1 MPGIYLVSYYFQ
13 GDPTAGNE
21 TISVRVTFKWNTSRR
36 EFYFYVTGGTFI
48 LEPAVSN
55 TMVIEVTSSNATLS
69 FKNPLAIGHVTTLS
83 GDNS

>member
-1 MPGIYLVSYYFQ
+1 MEHKSQ
-13 GDPTAGNE
+13 
-21 TISVRVTFKWNTSRR
+21 

-69 FKNPLAIGHVTTLS
+69 LQNASVSYRACNDIIWC
-83 GDNS
+83 DNS